1 MHAVTNNRKVSCL
14 VSGLWWAVM
23 NPSTKW
29 MQWVYI
35 HISWAKS
42 MGSELPNFLNKNRGE
57 LLLKYTFI
65 FNKHIAMIKIKELC
79 KISYRFSSVQ
89 FSHTVL
95 SDSLWPHKPQ
105 HSRPPCPSPTPGV
118 HPNPCPSSQWC
129 HPTILSSVTPFSSCP
144 NLSQHQGLFKWVS
157 SSHQVAKM
165 LEFQLQ
171 HQSFQWTP
179 RTHPL

>member
-129 HPTILSSVTPFSSCP
+129 HPAISSSVHLILILLLLPSIFPSIRVFSNES
-144 NLSQHQGLFKWVS
+144 
-157 SSHQVAKM
+157 A
-165 LEFQLQ
+165 
-171 HQSFQWTP
+171 P
-179 RTHPL
+179 RIRWPKYWSNYFHN